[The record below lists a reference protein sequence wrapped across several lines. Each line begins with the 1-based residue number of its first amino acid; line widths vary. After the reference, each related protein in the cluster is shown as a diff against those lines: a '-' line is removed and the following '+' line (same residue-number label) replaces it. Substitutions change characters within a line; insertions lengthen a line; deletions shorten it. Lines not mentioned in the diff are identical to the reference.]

1 MKGVVT
7 LILLL
12 WVNLGANSGVTGS
25 IVRAKEG
32 PLSRLFR
39 REVFDSSS
47 PVLQISNL
55 EATVHGGNRATVKWE
70 NATGPVTGYNMTVC
84 LISDPPR
91 CESATG
97 QKTSYNLHH
106 LESGS
111 MYQVDVYAY
120 FKDGGDTTN
129 GRNERIFFT
138 TTKLPSV
145 ENLEATPLGSTS
157 VELKWAPSEDNVTQF
172 DIDACPADGGACVH
186 AFTSNTTH
194 ILRGL
199 TPETTYKIHVRS
211 AVEEDKELSF
221 GHATTVS
228 ATTTLLPEISD
239 VVIRATCDHF
249 IIASWDYA
257 SEGITG
263 FLLNLCTE
271 GQACTT
277 RSVDKDDREHQFRV
291 DPVRRLYTLSIE
303 AYLWRGNAKH
313 SSPVVNASVTSFPQ
327 VPSLDRFEVE
337 PVSSNQVRASWSNG
351 FDADVRILVCVSQS
365 TERNCANYVAHG
377 TQKSYTISGLSSGT
391 KYSVEATPAVKL
403 GDHSR
408 PTCSGPPAV
417 REVATLTEAF
427 CRYDDALMQTIKQ
440 ISDNVKALTRR
451 RSQFNPN
458 RRDDDISTKCELLE
472 AKLRT
477 LPEKD
482 VNDCFDDIDNLIETY
497 KRKTSDLSS
506 E

>member
-1 MKGVVT
+1 
-7 LILLL
+7 
-12 WVNLGANSGVTGS
+12 GS
-25 IVRAKEG
+25 
-32 PLSRLFR
+32 LSRLYR

-47 PVLQISNL
+47 PVLQISGL
-55 EATVHGGNRATVKWE
+55 EATVHGGNRATIKWE
-70 NATGPVTGYNMTVC
+70 NATGPVSGYNMTVC
-84 LISDPPR
+84 LLSDPPG
-91 CESATG
+91 CQSATG
-97 QKTSYNLHH
+97 QKTSYNLHR
-106 LESGS
+106 LESGR

-157 VELKWAPSEDNVTQF
+157 VELNA
-172 DIDACPADGGACVH
+172 I
-186 AFTSNTTH
+186 
-194 ILRGL
+194 
-199 TPETTYKIHVRS
+199 
-211 AVEEDKELSF
+211 EEDKELSF
-221 GHATTVS
+221 GPATSVS
-228 ATTTLLPEISD
+228 ATTTLLPGISD

-271 GQACTT
+271 GQACMT

-303 AYLWRGNAKH
+303 AYLWKGNAKH

-327 VPSLDRFEVE
+327 VPTLDRFEVE
-337 PVSSNQVRASWSNG
+337 PVSSSQVRVSWSNG

-391 KYSVEATPAVKL
+391 NGL
-403 GDHSR
+403 
-408 PTCSGPPAV
+408 PAV
-417 REVATLTEAF
+417 RELATLTEAF
-427 CRYDDALMQTIKQ
+427 CRYDDDLMQTIKQ

-458 RRDDDISTKCELLE
+458 RRDDDISTKCELIE

>member
-1 MKGVVT
+1 MKSVAT

-12 WVNLGANSGVTGS
+12 WVNLEADPGVTGS
-25 IVRAKEG
+25 IVHSKVGA
-32 PLSRLFR
+32 LSRLYR

-47 PVLQISNL
+47 TVLQISNL
-55 EATVHGGNRATVKWE
+55 EATVRGGNRATVRWE

-84 LISDPPR
+84 LVSDPPR

-106 LESGS
+106 LASGTK
-111 MYQVDVYAY
+111 YQVDVYAY
-120 FKDGGDTTN
+120 FRDGGDTTN
-129 GRNERIFFT
+129 GRNERIFFR

-145 ENLEATPLGSTS
+145 EHLEATALGSTS
-157 VELKWAPSEDNVTQF
+157 VELKWSPSVENVSHF

-186 AFTSNTTH
+186 AFTPNVTH
-194 ILRGL
+194 ILQGL
-199 TPETTYKIHVRS
+199 TPDTTYNIHVRS
-211 AVEEDKELSF
+211 ATEEDKELSF
-221 GHATTVS
+221 GPATTVS
-228 ATTTLLPEISD
+228 ATTTLLPAISD

-257 SEGITG
+257 LEGVTG

-277 RSVDKDDREHQFRV
+277 RSVDKDDREHKFRV
-291 DPVRRLYTLSIE
+291 DPVRRSYTLSIE
-303 AYLWRGNAKH
+303 AYLWKGNAKH

-327 VPSLDRFEVE
+327 VPRLDRFEVK
-337 PVSSNQVRASWSNG
+337 PISSSEVRASWSNG
-351 FDADVRILVCVSQS
+351 FDADVRIQVCVSHS

-377 TQKSYTISGLSSGT
+377 TQQAYIVSGLSSGT
-391 KYSVEATPAVKL
+391 KYSVEATTAVTLGIDTCLGLPARRDV
-403 GDHSR
+403 
-408 PTCSGPPAV
+408 T
-417 REVATLTEAF
+417 TLTEAV
-427 CRYDDALMQTIKQ
+427 CRYDDELMQTIKQ

-451 RSQFNPN
+451 RSQFNAN
-458 RRDDDISTKCELLE
+458 RRDDDISAKCELIE

-497 KRKTSDLSS
+497 KRKTPDLSS